1 MGGIKRT
8 AADAH
13 FSNAVRSR
21 DRWTCQRCRKNYE
34 HATQGLDCAHIVG
47 RRGASTRYDLQ
58 NALSLCFTCH
68 RWFDGEI
75 LEAGDWFCKTFGD
88 DRKHYLLERKNWV
101 VKNNDK
107 LRNSVSAHYRQEL
120 KSLGDDPTYTIVNF
134 DILPFKK

>member
-21 DRWTCQRCRKNYE
+21 DRWTCQRCRKSYE
-34 HATQGLDCAHIVG
+34 HSTQGLDCAHIVG
-47 RRGASTRYDLQ
+47 RRGASTRYDLH

-68 RWFDGEI
+68 KWFDGEI
-75 LEAGDWFCKTFGD
+75 LEAGDWFCKTFGEA
-88 DRKHYLLERKNWV
+88 RKDYLLERKNWV

-107 LRNSVSAHYRQEL
+107 LRNAVSAHYRQEL
-120 KSLGDDPTYTIVNF
+120 QALKDDPLHKINNF
-134 DILPFKK
+134 DIVPFKK